1 MFNRMTLITLAVL
14 GLAACGGSSEPTITP
29 VTPPPTGTPD
39 TGNAPEFA
47 AIAEAAQAEMQSNE
61 SAAVSIAIYK
71 DGEVVYAEAFGNN
84 QWQNGQPV
92 NSNTLFQLGSTTKMF
107 TSLATMQLVEQ
118 GRLTTEDT
126 LTSTLPNIQYL
137 AEQSQA
143 WNDVNV
149 HHLMTHQ
156 SGFLDD
162 YQAMSDN
169 SGLNHFM
176 QHQYGKSNPSMV
188 DPGKFFNYNNPGYS
202 YLGAILE
209 YFEAQDFRDVMA
221 QSVFL
226 PLDMP
231 RTTMHQSDVSND
243 GNFALGVYSNEDG
256 DPIGYTSL
264 HQVQDWLPIIPAGI
278 YTWSTPTEL
287 MQMADFLMNGNSDVL
302 GDEYRTEMTAAQVS
316 MAQAGLPLNYGYG
329 IFIDEGFAYNNRW
342 YPMTVWQHGGN
353 TEGYTSMFWML
364 PEENIAVSIMS
375 SGYSDYYIETM
386 VTALQSVMELPA
398 PQAMP
403 YGEIDTDSFD
413 RHVGT
418 YDTGAV
424 TIEVTNNDSVLHVN
438 VPELNAENIPYSPTL
453 QAIGANTFLATADG
467 DITDLTFFAD
477 DVDGESNYIRNRNYV
492 AIRVGSET
500 SGRPTKAKRLRTTTA
515 TSKIILD

>member
-1 MFNRMTLITLAVL
+1 MLKQLTLISMAVL
-14 GLAACGGSSEPTITP
+14 GLSACGGGSSETPITP
-29 VTPPPTGTPD
+29 VTPPPPPPTQPTS
-39 TGNAPEFA
+39 EFA
-47 AIAEAAQAEMQSNE
+47 AVAEAARAELQSNQ
-61 SAAVSIAIYK
+61 SAAVSVAVYK

-84 QWQNGQPV
+84 QWQNGDPV
-92 NSNTLFQLGSTTKMF
+92 NANTLFQLGSTTKMF

-118 GRLTTEDT
+118 GIVTTEDT
-126 LTSTLPNIQYL
+126 LTSTLPDIRYL
-137 AEQSQA
+137 AEQSQS
-143 WNDVNV
+143 WNDVNI

-156 SGFLDD
+156 NGFLDD

-169 SGLNHFM
+169 SELMRYM
-176 QHQYGKSNPSMV
+176 QQQYGNANPKMV
-188 DPGKFFNYNNPGYS
+188 APGKFFNYNNPGFS

-209 YFEAQDFRDVMA
+209 HVEAQDFRDVMA
-221 QSVFL
+221 QSVFE
-226 PLDMP
+226 PLGMS
-231 RTTMHQSDVSND
+231 RTTMHQSDVGND

-256 DPIGYTSL
+256 TPVGYTSL

-287 MQMADFLMNGNSDVL
+287 LQMADFLINGNNDVL
-302 GDEYRTEMTAAQVS
+302 ADEYRTEITKAQVS
-316 MAQAGLPLNYGYG
+316 MEQAGLPLNYGYG

-353 TEGYTSMFWML
+353 TEGYTSMFWVL

-386 VTALQSVMELPA
+386 VAALQSVMELPT

-403 YGEIDTDSFD
+403 YGEIDTDNFD

-418 YDTGAV
+418 YNTGAV
-424 TIEVTNNDSVLHVN
+424 TIEVSNKDGVLHVN
-438 VPELNAENIPYSPTL
+438 VPEMNAQNVPYSPTL
-453 QAIGANTFLATADG
+453 QAIGGNTFLATADG

-477 DVDGESNYIRNRNYV
+477 EVDGDSNYIRNRNYV

-500 SGRPTKAKRLRTTTA
+500 SERPAAAKQLRTTSA